1 MEEENLK
8 KSDAIINK
16 IFNTSLISIVI
27 GVIVFLN
34 KWRVNIRCNNW
45 YILVYTNICII
56 YRDNA

>member
-27 GVIVFLN
+27 GVIVFLKTILFYNN
-34 KWRVNIRCNNW
+34 K
-45 YILVYTNICII
+45 
-56 YRDNA
+56 